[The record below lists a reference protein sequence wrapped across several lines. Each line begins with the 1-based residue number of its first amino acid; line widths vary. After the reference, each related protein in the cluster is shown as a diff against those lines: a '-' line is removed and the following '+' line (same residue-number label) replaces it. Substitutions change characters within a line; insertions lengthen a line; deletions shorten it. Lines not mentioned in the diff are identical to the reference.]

1 MAIKTVSQLDPFK
14 NGDINNSSATSD
26 GGHGKLGIGTNLT
39 FFADGYLTSKDKQLA
54 RAVGGSEPSYSNG
67 ASKITSSNAAIAI
80 ANQTY
85 WSSLFE
91 VSQPSIKSS
100 STNTESAK
108 EYSSYSIQYEDV
120 LKNILWDVKS
130 FLNYRNNLN
139 DYNLSTIVDGDQTF
153 KGTKKIPN
161 LIVNNLTVDT
171 HAYISNANITNLT
184 ATNISSE
191 NLSAQNSI
199 AYKLSVQHEL
209 SINCNISASTRDLI
223 FDGWAYGLIDR
234 YDHGAGL
241 AKTIKTTVGTINGT
255 FGNNPSTGENL
266 SGESLRTGD
275 PVCFLSG
282 RPYELTCVNCATNSY
297 NIVDPNGKRWS
308 LGYGS
313 KHKGYSYPTGGGCA
327 VYFRDGKPEPTN
339 VIDYACHAFWS
350 DLGEKYL
357 GDCNLEPGTLV
368 QFGGDKEITIAKD
381 KVNAIVS
388 TAAFDLNHCL
398 EGGTVIALCGRV
410 PTKVIG
416 KVKKFDDIILSKVP
430 GVGRSKKWYDF
441 FRKPIGKALE
451 DNDNENI
458 KLVECVTRFV
468 F

>member
-14 NGDINNSSATSD
+14 NGDINNSSATSE
-26 GGHGKLGIGTNLT
+26 GGHGKPGIGKNLT

-171 HAYISNANITNLT
+171 YADISNANITNLT

-199 AYKLSVQHEL
+199 AYNLSVQHEL

-234 YDHGAGL
+234 HDYGAGL
-241 AKTIKTTVGTINGT
+241 AKTTKTTVGTINGT
-255 FGNNPSTGENL
+255 FGNNLSTGNNL

-275 PVCFLSG
+275 PVCFVDG
-282 RPYELTCVNCATNSY
+282 RPWELTCVNCATNSY

-313 KHKGYSYPTGGGCA
+313 KHTGYSYPKGGGCA

-357 GDCNLEPGTLV
+357 GDCDLEPGTLV

-381 KVNAIVS
+381 EANAIVS